1 MWGRKARVMMGGV
14 GGLDGARRDVIEQ
27 EVKWKGQLNCSSA
40 SSAALPLSAIFM
52 QEWSGR
58 DYFVILRTSEKNTAS
73 QQNQGLL
80 TSTASR
86 SGTPL
91 PLLPR
96 NLQICPITASP
107 LDSKGTISRSKGPT
121 ILLKA
126 ILGWQALGSRRN
138 HMMRREGGKPLA
150 GGLEKWWGRRSREKL
165 SYVLT
170 QQT

>member
-1 MWGRKARVMMGGV
+1 MKRSIKLFIRQFRRAAAVSNIHARMIRPRLFCYFANPRKNM
-14 GGLDGARRDVIEQ
+14 
-27 EVKWKGQLNCSSA
+27 
-40 SSAALPLSAIFM
+40 
-52 QEWSGR
+52 
-58 DYFVILRTSEKNTAS
+58 AS

-150 GGLEKWWGRRSREKL
+150 GGLEK
-165 SYVLT
+165 
-170 QQT
+170 